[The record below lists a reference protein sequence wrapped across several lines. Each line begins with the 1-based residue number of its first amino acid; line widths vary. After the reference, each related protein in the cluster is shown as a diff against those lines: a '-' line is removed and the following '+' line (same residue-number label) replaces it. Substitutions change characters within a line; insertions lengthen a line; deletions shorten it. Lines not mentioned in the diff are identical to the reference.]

1 MFNDLKVYLLKDY
14 KLTEE
19 NLKQLKPLI
28 YDYDEK
34 VLLNDNN
41 YIGVIDNI
49 IVIYC
54 LIKESYVL
62 VDKKLRYTKNIYN
75 SIYIDP
81 EDLKSKKKNDFAY
94 TIINCL
100 YNMKRNEDKIYKGI
114 GIHFLNKLKETFDL
128 KKIYLSASEV
138 KLFNYYIKNN
148 LKKTDYFD
156 IDTVNMNYLRRILLL

>member
-1 MFNDLKVYLLKDY
+1 
-14 KLTEE
+14 
-19 NLKQLKPLI
+19 
-28 YDYDEK
+28 
-34 VLLNDNN
+34 
-41 YIGVIDNI
+41 
-49 IVIYC
+49 
-54 LIKESYVL
+54 

>member
-19 NLKQLKPLI
+19 KLKQLKVLI

-34 VLLNDNN
+34 VLLNENN

-54 LIKESYVL
+54 VIKESLVL
-62 VDKKLRYTKNIYN
+62 VDRKMKYKKNKYN
-75 SIYIDP
+75 SIYIEAD
-81 EDLKSKKKNDFAY
+81 DIKSKIKNDFAY
-94 TIINCL
+94 MKINCL
-100 YNMKRNEDKIYKGI
+100 YNMKRNEEKIYKGI
-114 GIHFLNKLKETFDL
+114 GIHFLNKLKAAFDF
-128 KKIYLSASEV
+128 KEIYLSASEI